1 MGGLTVASFFSGVG
15 LLDLGLEWAGF
26 RTSSVSEIDPYAS
39 RILALRFPDAP
50 NLGDIHGITEVPS
63 ATLWAGGFPCQP
75 VSVAGRR
82 AGKDDAR
89 WLWPRWAELIGDLRP
104 PYLLLENVSNL
115 LAVDGGRAFGDVLG
129 DLAARGYDA
138 EWDCLPA
145 AAVGAPHLR
154 DRVWIVGART
164 EQRWDVAHAHHGRP
178 RDALRARRDASGN
191 GCPTVAYTGGVG
203 PEVAQHAEGGRRP
216 SGAWQADQPSRRGVG
231 VIPHA
236 VFAGLEGH
244 ERAVLALADHR
255 RHNTDPARPG
265 WWAAEPRLGRVAHGV
280 PNRVDRLRCLGNGV
294 VPQVA
299 EFIGWRLRAMIE
311 AQELEAAA

>member
-1 MGGLTVASFFSGVG
+1 MTRRHGTGSLYQRRDGRWIGRLPDGRGGHVHFTGTDPDDVERRMDAARRERDRTTSSGVRG
-15 LLDLGLEWAGF
+15 AERLRDLAD
-26 RTSSVSEIDPYAS
+26 RYMT
-39 RILALRFPDAP
+39 
-50 NLGDIHGITEVPS
+50 
-63 ATLWAGGFPCQP
+63 
-75 VSVAGRR
+75 
-82 AGKDDAR
+82 K
-89 WLWPRWAELIGDLRP
+89 
-104 PYLLLENVSNL
+104 NVSNL

-178 RDALRARRDASGN
+178 RDALRAGRDAAGHGGSD
-191 GCPTVAYTGGVG
+191 VAHAVG
-203 PEVAQHAEGGRRP
+203 ERGRGRPATPGQAQGGRPFHSSSGP
-216 SGAWQADQPSRRGVG
+216 SLGV
-231 VIPHA
+231 PHA

-265 WWAAEPRLGRVAHGV
+265 WWAAEPGLGRVADGV
-280 PNRVDRLRCLGNGV
+280 PRRVDRLRCLGNGV